1 MTKNCYGNLHLK
13 KKKTILKVNSKAYTL
28 SQVLLR
34 AFRDYLFHA
43 DNLKMFCDFIPV
55 CLLHLNPIA

>member
-1 MTKNCYGNLHLK
+1 MTTYIK
-13 KKKTILKVNSKAYTL
+13 KTTILKVNFKVYTL

-34 AFRDYLFHA
+34 AFTDYLFHA

-55 CLLHLNPIA
+55 KSSIFEPNSLSNF